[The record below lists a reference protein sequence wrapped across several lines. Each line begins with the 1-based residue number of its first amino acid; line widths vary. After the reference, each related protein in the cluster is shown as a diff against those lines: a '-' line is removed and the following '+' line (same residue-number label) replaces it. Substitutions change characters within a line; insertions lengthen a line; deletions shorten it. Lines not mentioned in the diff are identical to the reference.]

1 MPKQWDPFG
10 EFKKFQGTINKKID
24 FIFSGY
30 KKPFS
35 NIRHNQ
41 DSVFI
46 DIKLPE
52 IDKKNILLE
61 TDFAKIIVMATKKIE
76 NGNEKYYRVLYL
88 PPGLD
93 VERAKA
99 KFSDDFLNITIPK
112 KKARKRIQIK

>member
-1 MPKQWDPFG
+1 MPKPWYPFE
-10 EFKKFQGTINKKID
+10 EFKKLQGTINKKID
-24 FIFSGY
+24 FIFSDY

-52 IDKKNILLE
+52 ADKRKIILE
-61 TDFAKIIVMATKKIE
+61 TDFSKIVVMAAKKLDH
-76 NGNEKYYRVLYL
+76 GKEKYYRSIYL

-93 VERAKA
+93 IERAKA
-99 KFSDDFLNITIPK
+99 KFSDDSLNIVIPK
-112 KKARKRIQIK
+112 KKSRKRIKIK